1 MTLREKQSAFTGM
14 AALLIGEMFKR
25 GYEVTLGESW
35 RRPGVG
41 WKGSLHRKRLAID
54 LNLFLNGRYLTSTK
68 SHEIFGVWW
77 EQQGHKKNLPLTWG
91 GRFKKADGNHYSLSY
106 QGVR

>member
-1 MTLREKQSAFTGM
+1 MTLREKQSAFAGM
-14 AALLIGEMFKR
+14 APLLIAEMFKR

-54 LNLFLNGRYLTSTK
+54 LNLFLNGKYLTSSK
-68 SHEIFGVWW
+68 AHERFGVWW
-77 EQQGHKKNLPLTWG
+77 EKQGKKKDLPLTWG
-91 GRFKKADGNHYSLSY
+91 GRFKKPDGNHYSLSHG
-106 QGVR
+106 GVR